1 MTWRI
6 AVTVRV
12 GPERRTRAGLRVH
25 GLSCAAAGGEP
36 AGVGVGGC
44 GLVGPIREVGIQE
57 SGSGSGVTETER
69 GVVPDL
75 DDVIDREP
83 DDPGDGLGEEQEQ
96 RARDAGGQTA
106 GSRL

>member
-1 MTWRI
+1 M
-6 AVTVRV
+6 TVRV

-25 GLSCAAAGGEP
+25 GLSCAVAGGEP
-36 AGVGVGGC
+36 AGVGVGG
-44 GLVGPIREVGIQE
+44 GGHVGPIREVGIQE
-57 SGSGSGVTETER
+57 SGSGRGVTETER

-96 RARDAGGQTA
+96 
-106 GSRL
+106 